1 MFAERKRVESPVEP
15 FVSVRFDSSIQALV
29 TCTYSKDAV
38 NRSGQLRVLNARSLA
53 EEWRLP
59 LSSAAFHLDFA
70 AEFDAPYAAGL
81 GDGRIAFVDVR
92 ERRLQVDEPQSFAGR
107 MVTDAKRAAGDPDR
121 VAFVDE
127 SGALAA
133 YRRSTSAVD
142 FRVPLAH
149 SLCGQPV
156 NAWSCE
162 WVDAHAI
169 LTGGDDDRLKL
180 WDLRSDGSRPVHN
193 SAVHSGGVVRIR
205 RLDAHHFL
213 TGSYDE
219 QLRLLDVRKLDA
231 PLNGGVW
238 DFEVQHE
245 RLLVACMYGGWAIVE
260 RRPSLR
266 LVHEQPMPDSLVYG
280 VTSNEKRGQEE
291 EFFCCSF
298 TNGVLCSMGR

>member
-1 MFAERKRVESPVEP
+1 MFAERKRVESPAEP
-15 FVSVRFDSSIQALV
+15 FVSVRFDASIKSLV

-70 AEFDAPYAAGL
+70 AEFAAPYAAGL

-92 ERRLQVDEPQSFAGR
+92 ERRLQVDEPQPFAGR

-162 WVDAHAI
+162 WADAHAI

-180 WDLRSDGSRPVHN
+180 WDLRTDASRPVHN

-205 RLDAHHFL
+205 RLDAHHFA

-219 QLRLLDVRKLDA
+219 QLRLLD
-231 PLNGGVW
+231 LNGGVW
-238 DFEVQHE
+238 DFEVQDE
-245 RLLVACMYGGWAIVE
+245 RLLVACMYGGWTIVE
-260 RRPSLR
+260 RTPSLR

-280 VTSNEKRGQEE
+280 VTSNGKHGHEE

-298 TNGVLCSMGR
+298 TNGVLCSMGRDDE